1 MKPPLQKD
9 KIKDKIK
16 DILSNQLGYPKEEIK
31 SNSHLESDLGMDSID
46 NIEIAIELEKEFNFS
61 LSSEEEEFSTVKNLI
76 KLVKNKTVMENR
88 KEIIEGYFVGDSV
101 ILKKETGDSKKLK
114 IPIGTIGTVSEY
126 DTKKTL
132 EGWKVIDLKKMIEV
146 DKTKIYNLN
155 IEEIS
160 QIVHS
165 FLDTTIPIEAIAE
178 ELNLIL
184 KNKNKC

>member
-1 MKPPLQKD
+1 V
-9 KIKDKIK
+9 
-16 DILSNQLGYPKEEIK
+16 
-31 SNSHLESDLGMDSID
+31 DSID
-46 NIEIAIELEKEFNFS
+46 NIEIAMKLEKEFNFS

-76 KLVKNKTVMENR
+76 KLVKNKTVTENR

-101 ILKKETGDSKKLK
+101 ILRKETGDSKKLK
-114 IPIGTIGTVSEY
+114 IPIGTIGTVSEN

-132 EGWKVIDLKKMIEV
+132 EGWDLKKLIEV